1 MIAYINYN
9 SLLCINLLILHMDK
23 AKKPLGMVVVE
34 MLKPMFRVLETRA
47 SKQTDIKL
55 TMPQFVLLFTISEEK
70 EEVILKDM
78 AEKLGKDK
86 SAILRMIDL
95 LEKKELVRR
104 VVDQNDR
111 RKNQL
116 LITKKGER
124 LIAEFREVETALN
137 FELLEGLSETDMQ
150 TFYKVVNHITGKA
163 EKLKNAT

>member
-1 MIAYINYN
+1 MKVLKI
-9 SLLCINLLILHMDK
+9 
-23 AKKPLGMVVVE
+23 PLGLVVIK
-34 MLKPMFRVLETRA
+34 MLKPMFCVLEMRA
-47 SKQTDIKL
+47 AKQTDMKL
-55 TMPQFVLLFTISEEK
+55 TMPQFVLLFTINEEK

-116 LITKKGER
+116 MVTKKGER
-124 LIAEFREVETALN
+124 LIAEFRKIESELN
-137 FELLEGLSETDMQ
+137 SELLEGLSDADME
-150 TFYKVVNHITGKA
+150 TFYKVTNHIQIKS
-163 EKLKNAT
+163 EQLKIASTI

>member
-1 MIAYINYN
+1 MKVLKI
-9 SLLCINLLILHMDK
+9 
-23 AKKPLGMVVVE
+23 PLGLVVIK
-34 MLKPMFRVLETRA
+34 MLKPMFCVLEMRA
-47 SKQTDIKL
+47 AKQTDMKL
-55 TMPQFVLLFTISEEK
+55 TMPQFVLLFTINEEK

-116 LITKKGER
+116 MVTKKGER
-124 LIAEFREVETALN
+124 LIAEFRKIESELN
-137 FELLEGLSETDMQ
+137 GELLEGLSDADME
-150 TFYKVVNHITGKA
+150 TFYKVTNHIQIKS
-163 EKLKNAT
+163 EQLKIASTI

>member
-1 MIAYINYN
+1 MET
-9 SLLCINLLILHMDK
+9 SKM
-23 AKKPLGMVVVE
+23 PLGLVVVK
-34 MLKPMFRVLETRA
+34 MLKPMFCILEMRA
-47 SKQTDIKL
+47 AKQTDIKL

-95 LEKKELVRR
+95 LEKKELLRR

-116 LITKKGER
+116 LVTKKGER
-124 LIAEFREVETALN
+124 LIAEFRNIEFELN
-137 FELLEGLSETDMQ
+137 CELLEGLSDADMQ
-150 TFYKVVNHITGKA
+150 TFYKVVNHIKV
-163 EKLKNAT
+163 KSDQLKIATAI

>member
-1 MIAYINYN
+1 MET
-9 SLLCINLLILHMDK
+9 
-23 AKKPLGMVVVE
+23 AKMPLGMVVIK
-34 MLKPMFRVLETRA
+34 MLKPMFCVLEMRA
-47 SKQTDIKL
+47 AKQTDMKL
-55 TMPQFVLLFTISEEK
+55 TMPQFVLLFTINEEK

-116 LITKKGER
+116 MVTKKGER
-124 LIAEFREVETALN
+124 LILEFRKIESELN
-137 FELLEGLSETDMQ
+137 GELLEGLSDADME
-150 TFYKVVNHITGKA
+150 TFYKVANHIQIKS
-163 EKLKNAT
+163 EQLKIASII

>member
-1 MIAYINYN
+1 MKT
-9 SLLCINLLILHMDK
+9 LKM
-23 AKKPLGMVVVE
+23 PLGLVVVK
-34 MLKPMFRVLETRA
+34 MLKPMFCVLEMRA
-47 SKQTDIKL
+47 AKQTDMKL
-55 TMPQFVLLFTISEEK
+55 TMPQFVLLFTINEEK

-116 LITKKGER
+116 MVTKKGER
-124 LIAEFREVETALN
+124 LIAEFRIIESELN
-137 FELLEGLSETDMQ
+137 GELLEGLSDADME
-150 TFYKVVNHITGKA
+150 TFYKVANHIQIKS
-163 EKLKNAT
+163 EQLKISSTI

>member
-1 MIAYINYN
+1 MEIVK
-9 SLLCINLLILHMDK
+9 M
-23 AKKPLGMVVVE
+23 PLGMVVIK
-34 MLKPMFRVLETRA
+34 MLKPMFCVLEMRA
-47 SKQTDIKL
+47 AKQTDLKL
-55 TMPQFVLLFTISEEK
+55 TMPQFVLLFTINEEK

-116 LITKKGER
+116 MVTKKGER
-124 LIAEFREVETALN
+124 LIAEFRKIESELN
-137 FELLEGLSETDMQ
+137 SELLEGLSEADME
-150 TFYKVVNHITGKA
+150 TFYKVANHIQIKS
-163 EKLKNAT
+163 EQLKIASTI